1 MAKFKKG
8 DRVRVVSVESADIE
22 VGISVGDTATV
33 LQDNS
38 TVPYL
43 RMDKYNENLLNAYW
57 VVRKRT
63 WEIYGRRRIRIDNGN
78 TAQNNAQHI

>member
-8 DRVRVVSVESADIE
+8 DRVRVVSVESTDIE

-33 LQDNS
+33 LEDNS

-43 RMDKYNENLLNAYW
+43 RMDKYNENLQTQW

-63 WEIYGRRRIRIDNGN
+63 RESYGKKRIRIDNGN